1 MASFTKLKSGKWR
14 AQVRKDGVYT
24 SKTFSTKTAAKT
36 WAQRIEVAIETGDY
50 QTEQVQLPTLGKLLD
65 RYETEFTA
73 RKKSNKAERSRLR
86 TLHADEL
93 AKQPLERIT
102 APDIAALRDRLAKT
116 RSSGTV
122 RLMIALISHVYT
134 VARKEWAL
142 PVANPV
148 MDIRKPPPGRA
159 RDRRL
164 SRDETAQLFRL
175 GRRHRNPE
183 LLIIIRL
190 AIETGMRQ
198 GELLGLTWE
207 DVDLA
212 ARIIHL
218 KDTKNGSDRGVPLSR
233 RALRI
238 LRRLDP
244 GENAGKL
251 FTYTGDGLR
260 ASWKKLLKKGNIEG
274 LRFHDLRHEACSQ
287 LFEKGLDS
295 MEVAAITGHKTLQM
309 LKRYTH
315 LHAGKLADK
324 LG

>member
-14 AQVRKDGVYT
+14 TQIRKDGIYT
-24 SKTFSTKTAAKT
+24 SKTFTTKTAART
-36 WAQRIEVAIETGDY
+36 WAQRIEVAIETGEY
-50 QTEQVQLPTLGKLLD
+50 QAEQIQLPTLGKLLD
-65 RYETEFTA
+65 RYETEITSK
-73 RKKSNKAERSRLR
+73 KKSNKAERSRLR

-93 AKQPLERIT
+93 ANQPLERIT

-134 VARKEWAL
+134 VARKEWAI

-164 SRDETAQLFRL
+164 SRAETAQLFRL
-175 GRRHRNPE
+175 GRQHRNPE

-198 GELLGLTWE
+198 GEILGLTWE
-207 DVDLA
+207 AVDLDS
-212 ARIIHL
+212 RIIHL

-233 RALRI
+233 KALRM
-238 LRRLDP
+238 LRHHKPDDAK
-244 GENAGKL
+244 GSL
-251 FTYTGDGLR
+251 FSYTGDGLR
-260 ASWKKLLKKGNIEG
+260 ASWKKLLKKGSIEG
-274 LRFHDLRHEACSQ
+274 LRFHDLRHEATSR

-315 LHAGKLADK
+315 LNAGKLADK